1 MWLIGCTEA
10 MAQNLVKVQ
19 VTVPGGWKYLCDY
32 YIYQWR
38 PGVTDTNSLIE
49 GSLGDGY
56 GSFYLPFYVPGTN
69 HDSDYVWRLYEDYYN
84 PERNLLDNCEISA
97 NNYFIDFIWTEDY
110 VPTDYYVSVSFN
122 NPLGEPT
129 TIVRHF
135 Q

>member
-1 MWLIGCTEA
+1 

-38 PGVTDTNSLIE
+38 PGVTNTNSLIE
-49 GSLGDGY
+49 GHLGDGY
-56 GSFYLPFYVPGTN
+56 GSFYLPVYVPGTN
-69 HDSDYVWRLYEDYYN
+69 HDSDYEWRLYEDYYN
-84 PERNLLDNCEISA
+84 PEPNLLDNCEISA